1 MKNSIGIFCK
11 DLELYLSLKRALPK
25 YFDNTQDAYLFDIN
39 LFLEKQF
46 NVVGDTDLQKMG
58 TLKALPKNKLNK
70 KIDTVTKT
78 RLIQQLHECSLVI
91 VVSFEIDSL
100 QIIYLIHRL
109 RSDLLWQGRF
119 LAIVSDNSEKEYLME
134 ADIFGEKEGRFQFG
148 KIPGHDVIY
157 PPFLIKDLK
166 QKIDMMEE
174 MCANAWRNNIIEG
187 SIIKSIEKKVNEAEA
202 LIKKHDA
209 EKEVIDLV
217 YKILSDM
224 NQINWDM
231 LVGHYNAKLI
241 EENIIKKYNQSVRL
255 KLKDC
260 HAILKEYKK
269 YCQIHN
275 WRIL

>member
-11 DLELYLSLKRALPK
+11 DLELYLSLRRVLPK
-25 YFDNTQDAYLFDIN
+25 YFDDTQDVYLFDID
-39 LFLEKQF
+39 LFLENQF
-46 NVVGDTDLQKMG
+46 SVVGGTDLQKMG
-58 TLKALPKNKLNK
+58 TPKVLPKNKLNK
-70 KIDTVTKT
+70 KVDTVIKP
-78 RLIQQLHECSLVI
+78 RLIQQLHECPLVI
-91 VVSFEIDSL
+91 VVSFGIDSL

-109 RSDLLWQGRF
+109 RSDLLWQGRC
-119 LAIVSDNSEKEYLME
+119 LVIVSDNSEKEYLME
-134 ADIFGEKEGRFQFG
+134 ADILGEKDGRFQLG
-148 KIPGHDVIY
+148 KIPGHEVIH

-166 QKIDMMEE
+166 QKVNTMEE
-174 MCANAWRNNIIEG
+174 MCANAWRNNIIEK

-209 EKEVIDLV
+209 EKEIIGLV

-241 EENIIKKYNQSVRL
+241 EENIVKKYNQSIHL

-260 HAILKEYKK
+260 HTILKEYKK
-269 YCQIHN
+269 CC
-275 WRIL
+275 